1 MFADGTSGRESYGAG
16 RFLYIPIPTGDT
28 VPVDFNKVYNPPCAL
43 NEFATCP
50 LPPWQNR
57 LSLRV
62 TAGEKKYAGGTD
74 HHL

>member
-1 MFADGTSGRESYGAG
+1 
-16 RFLYIPIPTGDT
+16 
-28 VPVDFNKVYNPPCAL
+28 VPVDFNKAYNPPCAL

-57 LSLRV
+57 LKLKV
-62 TAGEKKYAGGTD
+62 TAGEKKYAGGIE